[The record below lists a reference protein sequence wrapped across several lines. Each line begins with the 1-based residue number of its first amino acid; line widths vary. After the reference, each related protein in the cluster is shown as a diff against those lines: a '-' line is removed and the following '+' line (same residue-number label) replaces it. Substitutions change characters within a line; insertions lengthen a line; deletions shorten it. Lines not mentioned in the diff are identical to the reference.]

1 MATSLNF
8 CVTSQDGATWGAG
21 RCANNGTMLSP
32 NRLSPFRFSLLLLL
46 FLAPLMGWAQNRAE
60 ALLQFEGVQARYQA
74 SYAPGAVARGAKEL
88 LDPDDQAIADKA
100 LKALDTA
107 ATRAFNTAASVS
119 AIQQEVASAG
129 NGGAALS
136 PQVQAAVARFV
147 KLRTDYT
154 AMSEASRAE
163 FFNRERAKPA
173 DPARTEL
180 LERMAVADV
189 REIDFSS
196 QLLMSAVVKQL
207 ARGNGGQLSSLPDRT
222 LDMALDTLWS
232 RGVTSTRPRN
242 LMLVAREFEKQIT
255 QALLAALP
263 DADVAALL
271 AWRND
276 PQAAAEREALV
287 GTYRAEVKGSGGV
300 ALRTLVRAWPRS

>member
-1 MATSLNF
+1 
-8 CVTSQDGATWGAG
+8 
-21 RCANNGTMLSP
+21 MLSP
-32 NRLSPFRFSLLLLL
+32 NRLLAFRFSLLLLL
-46 FLAPLMGWAQNRAE
+46 LPAPLLGWAQSRAE
-60 ALLQFEGVQARYQA
+60 ALLQFEGVQQRYQA
-74 SYAPGAVARGAKEL
+74 SYGPGAVSRGAREL

-107 ATRAFNTAASVS
+107 AARAFNTKASVA

-129 NGGAALS
+129 NGGAAPS
-136 PQVQAAVARFV
+136 PQLLAAVARFA
-147 KLRTDYT
+147 KLRTDY
-154 AMSEASRAE
+154 AALSEAGKAE
-163 FFNRERAKPA
+163 FFNRERAKPV
-173 DPARTEL
+173 DPARAEL

-207 ARGNGGQLSSLPDRT
+207 ARGNGGQFSSLPDRT

-242 LMLVAREFEKQIT
+242 LLLVAREFERQVT
-255 QALLAALP
+255 QAQLAALP

-300 ALRTLVRAWPRS
+300 ALRTLIRAWPRS

>member
-1 MATSLNF
+1 
-8 CVTSQDGATWGAG
+8 
-21 RCANNGTMLSP
+21 MLSP
-32 NRLSPFRFSLLLLL
+32 KRLLFFRFSLLLLL
-46 FLAPLMGWAQNRAE
+46 LPTPLIGWAQSRAE
-60 ALLQFEGVQARYQA
+60 ALLQFEGVQQRYQA
-74 SYAPGAVARGAKEL
+74 SYGPGAVSRGAREL

-107 ATRAFNTAASVS
+107 AARAFNTNASVA

-129 NGGAALS
+129 NGGAAPG
-136 PQVQAAVARFV
+136 PQLLAAVAHFV
-147 KLRTDYT
+147 KLRTDYA
-154 AMSEASRAE
+154 AMSDAGKAE
-163 FFNRERAKPA
+163 FFNRERAKPV
-173 DPARTEL
+173 DPARAEL
-180 LERMAVADV
+180 LDRMAVADV

-207 ARGNGGQLSSLPDRT
+207 ARGNGGQFSSLPDRT

-242 LMLVAREFEKQIT
+242 LMLVAREFERQVT
-255 QALLAALP
+255 QAQLAALP

-300 ALRTLVRAWPRS
+300 ALRTLIRAWPRS

>member
-1 MATSLNF
+1 
-8 CVTSQDGATWGAG
+8 
-21 RCANNGTMLSP
+21 MLSP
-32 NRLSPFRFSLLLLL
+32 KRLLFFRFSLLLLL
-46 FLAPLMGWAQNRAE
+46 LPTPLMGWAQSRAE
-60 ALLQFEGVQARYQA
+60 ALLQFEGVQQRYQA
-74 SYAPGAVARGAKEL
+74 SYGPGAVSRGAREL

-107 ATRAFNTAASVS
+107 AARAFNTNASVA

-129 NGGAALS
+129 NGGAAPG
-136 PQVQAAVARFV
+136 PQLLAAVAHFV
-147 KLRTDYT
+147 KLRTDYA
-154 AMSEASRAE
+154 AMSDAGKAE
-163 FFNRERAKPA
+163 FFNRERAKPV
-173 DPARTEL
+173 DPARAEL

-207 ARGNGGQLSSLPDRT
+207 ARGNGGQFSSLPDRT

-242 LMLVAREFEKQIT
+242 LMLEAREFERQVT
-255 QALLAALP
+255 QAQLAALP

-300 ALRTLVRAWPRS
+300 ALRTLIRAWPRS

>member
-1 MATSLNF
+1 
-8 CVTSQDGATWGAG
+8 
-21 RCANNGTMLSP
+21 MLSP
-32 NRLSPFRFSLLLLL
+32 NRLFLFRFSLLLLL
-46 FLAPLMGWAQNRAE
+46 LPTPLMGWAQSRAE
-60 ALLQFEGVQARYQA
+60 ALLQFEGVQQRYQA
-74 SYAPGAVARGAKEL
+74 SYGPGAVSRGAREL

-107 ATRAFNTAASVS
+107 ATRAFDTKASVS

-129 NGGAALS
+129 NGGAAPN
-136 PQVQAAVARFV
+136 PQLLAAVSRFV
-147 KLRTDYT
+147 KLRTDYA
-154 AMSEASRAE
+154 AMSDAGKAE
-163 FFNRERAKPA
+163 FFNRERAKPV
-173 DPARTEL
+173 DPARAEL
-180 LERMAVADV
+180 LERMAVAEV

-207 ARGNGGQLSSLPDRT
+207 ARGNGGQFSSLPDRT

-242 LMLVAREFEKQIT
+242 LMLVAREFERQVT

-263 DADVAALL
+263 DNDVAALL

-300 ALRTLVRAWPRS
+300 ALRTLIRAWPRS

>member
-1 MATSLNF
+1 
-8 CVTSQDGATWGAG
+8 
-21 RCANNGTMLSP
+21 MLP
-32 NRLSPFRFSLLLLL
+32 T
-46 FLAPLMGWAQNRAE
+46 PLMGWAQSRAE
-60 ALLQFEGVQARYQA
+60 ALLQFEGVQQRYQA
-74 SYAPGAVARGAKEL
+74 SYGPGAVSRGAREL

-107 ATRAFNTAASVS
+107 ATRAFDTKASVS

-129 NGGAALS
+129 NGGAAPN
-136 PQVQAAVARFV
+136 PQLLAAVSRFV
-147 KLRTDYT
+147 KLRTDYA
-154 AMSEASRAE
+154 AMSDAGKAE

-173 DPARTEL
+173 DPARAEL
-180 LERMAVADV
+180 LERMAVAEV

-207 ARGNGGQLSSLPDRT
+207 ARGNGGQFSSLPDRT

-242 LMLVAREFEKQIT
+242 LMLVAREFERQVM

-263 DADVAALL
+263 DTDVATLL

-300 ALRTLVRAWPRS
+300 ALRTLIRAWPRS

>member
-1 MATSLNF
+1 
-8 CVTSQDGATWGAG
+8 
-21 RCANNGTMLSP
+21 MLSL
-32 NRLSPFRFSLLLLL
+32 NRLSSPRFLLLLPL
-46 FLAPLMGWAQNRAE
+46 LLAPLMGWAQNRAE
-60 ALLQFEGVQARYQA
+60 ALLQFEGVQARYAA
-74 SYAPGAVARGAKEL
+74 SYAPGAVARGAREL

-100 LKALDTA
+100 LKALNTA
-107 ATRAFNTAASVS
+107 AGRAFNTKASVA

-129 NGGAALS
+129 NGGAAPS
-136 PQVQAAVARFV
+136 PELLAAVARLV
-147 KLRTDYT
+147 KLRTDYA
-154 AMSEASRAE
+154 AMSEAGRAE
-163 FFNRERAKPA
+163 FFTRERARPA
-173 DPARTEL
+173 DPVRTEL
-180 LERMAVADV
+180 LERMAVGDV

-207 ARGNGGQLSSLPDRT
+207 ARGNGGQLSSLPDST

-242 LMLVAREFEKQIT
+242 LMIVAREFEKQIT

-263 DADVAALL
+263 DADVALLL
-271 AWRND
+271 AWRNE

-300 ALRTLVRAWPRS
+300 ALRTLIRAWPRS

>member
-1 MATSLNF
+1 
-8 CVTSQDGATWGAG
+8 
-21 RCANNGTMLSP
+21 MLSP
-32 NRLSPFRFSLLLLL
+32 KRLLFFRFSLLLLL
-46 FLAPLMGWAQNRAE
+46 LPAPLVGWAQSRAE
-60 ALLQFEGVQARYQA
+60 ALLQFEGVQQRYQA
-74 SYAPGAVARGAKEL
+74 SYGPGAVSRGAREL

-107 ATRAFNTAASVS
+107 AARAFNTNASVA

-129 NGGAALS
+129 NGGAAPG
-136 PQVQAAVARFV
+136 PQLLAAVAHFV
-147 KLRTDYT
+147 KLRTDYA
-154 AMSEASRAE
+154 AMSDAGKAE
-163 FFNRERAKPA
+163 FFNRERAKPV
-173 DPARTEL
+173 DPARAEL

-207 ARGNGGQLSSLPDRT
+207 ARGNGGQFSSLPDRT

-242 LMLVAREFEKQIT
+242 LMLVAREFERQVT
-255 QALLAALP
+255 QAQLAALP

-300 ALRTLVRAWPRS
+300 ALRTLIRAWPRS

>member
-1 MATSLNF
+1 MPS
-8 CVTSQDGATWGAG
+8 S
-21 RCANNGTMLSP
+21 
-32 NRLSPFRFSLLLLL
+32 NRLSPTRFFLLLALL
-46 FLAPLMGWAQNRAE
+46 LAPLMGWAQSRAE

-74 SYAPGAVARGAKEL
+74 SYAPGAVARGAREL
-88 LDPDDQAIADKA
+88 LEPDDQAIADKA
-100 LKALDTA
+100 LKALDA
-107 ATRAFNTAASVS
+107 AASRAFSAKASVA

-129 NGGAALS
+129 NGGAAPS
-136 PQVQAAVARFV
+136 PQVLAAVARFA
-147 KLRTDYT
+147 KLRADYA
-154 AMSEASRAE
+154 AMSEAGKAE
-163 FFNRERAKPA
+163 FFSRERAKPA

-180 LERMAVADV
+180 LERMAVGDV

-207 ARGNGGQLSSLPDRT
+207 ARGNGGQLSALPDST

-242 LMLVAREFEKQIT
+242 LMIVAREFEKQVT
-255 QALLAALP
+255 QALLAASP
-263 DADVAALL
+263 DEDVAALL
-271 AWRND
+271 AWRNE

-300 ALRTLVRAWPRS
+300 ALRTLIRGWPRS

>member
-1 MATSLNF
+1 
-8 CVTSQDGATWGAG
+8 
-21 RCANNGTMLSP
+21 MLSP
-32 NRLSPFRFSLLLLL
+32 KRLLFFRFSLLLLL
-46 FLAPLMGWAQNRAE
+46 LPTPLMGWAQSRAE
-60 ALLQFEGVQARYQA
+60 ALLQFEGVQQRYQA
-74 SYAPGAVARGAKEL
+74 SYGPGAVSRGAREL

-107 ATRAFNTAASVS
+107 AARAFNTNASVA

-129 NGGAALS
+129 NGGTAPG
-136 PQVQAAVARFV
+136 PQLLEAVAHFV
-147 KLRTDYT
+147 KLRTDYA
-154 AMSEASRAE
+154 AMSDAGKAE
-163 FFNRERAKPA
+163 FFNRERAKPV
-173 DPARTEL
+173 DPARAEL

-207 ARGNGGQLSSLPDRT
+207 ARGNGGQFSSLPDRT

-242 LMLVAREFEKQIT
+242 LMLVAREFERQVT
-255 QALLAALP
+255 QAQLAALP

-300 ALRTLVRAWPRS
+300 ALRTLIRAWPRS

>member
-1 MATSLNF
+1 
-8 CVTSQDGATWGAG
+8 
-21 RCANNGTMLSP
+21 MLSP
-32 NRLSPFRFSLLLLL
+32 NRLFLFRFSLLLLL
-46 FLAPLMGWAQNRAE
+46 LPTPLMGWAQSRAE
-60 ALLQFEGVQARYQA
+60 ALLQFEGVQQRYQA
-74 SYAPGAVARGAKEL
+74 SYGPGAVSRGAREL

-107 ATRAFNTAASVS
+107 ATRAFDTKASVS

-129 NGGAALS
+129 NGGAAPN
-136 PQVQAAVARFV
+136 PQLLAAVSRFV
-147 KLRTDYT
+147 KLRTDYA
-154 AMSEASRAE
+154 AMSDAGKAE
-163 FFNRERAKPA
+163 FFNRERAKPV
-173 DPARTEL
+173 DPARAEL
-180 LERMAVADV
+180 LERMAVAEV

-207 ARGNGGQLSSLPDRT
+207 ARGNGGQFSSLPDST

-242 LMLVAREFEKQIT
+242 LMLVAREFERQVT

-263 DADVAALL
+263 DTDVAALL

-300 ALRTLVRAWPRS
+300 ALRTLIRAWPRS

>member
-1 MATSLNF
+1 MLAPNRFLPSRFFLLPRLLPRPLLWTVALALLL
-8 CVTSQDGATWGAG
+8 VPLAG
-21 RCANNGTMLSP
+21 R
-32 NRLSPFRFSLLLLL
+32 
-46 FLAPLMGWAQNRAE
+46 AQGRAD
-60 ALLQFEGVQARYQA
+60 ALLQFEGVQARYEA
-74 SYAPGAVARGAKEL
+74 SYAPGAVARGAREL
-88 LDPDDQAIADKA
+88 LDADDQAIAGKA

-107 ATRAFNTAASVS
+107 AARAFNAKASVA
-119 AIQQEVASAG
+119 AIRQEVAAAG
-129 NGGAALS
+129 NGGAAPGPELR
-136 PQVQAAVARFV
+136 AAVARFV
-147 KLRTDYT
+147 KLRTDYV
-154 AMSEASRAE
+154 AMSEAGRAE
-163 FFNRERAKPA
+163 FFNRERARPA

-180 LERMAVADV
+180 LERMSVAEV

-207 ARGNGGQLSSLPDRT
+207 ARGNGGQLSGLPDST
-222 LDMALDTLWS
+222 LEMALDQLWA

-242 LMLVAREFEKQIT
+242 LMIVAREFEKQVT

>member
-1 MATSLNF
+1 
-8 CVTSQDGATWGAG
+8 
-21 RCANNGTMLSP
+21 MLSP
-32 NRLSPFRFSLLLLL
+32 NRLFLFRFSLLLLL
-46 FLAPLMGWAQNRAE
+46 LPTPLMGWAQSRAE
-60 ALLQFEGVQARYQA
+60 ALLQFEGVQQRYQA
-74 SYAPGAVARGAKEL
+74 SYGPGAVSRGAREL

-107 ATRAFNTAASVS
+107 ATRAFDTKASVS

-129 NGGAALS
+129 NGGAAPN
-136 PQVQAAVARFV
+136 PQLLAAVSRFV
-147 KLRTDYT
+147 KLRTDYA
-154 AMSEASRAE
+154 AMSDAGKAE
-163 FFNRERAKPA
+163 FFNRERAKPV
-173 DPARTEL
+173 DPARAEL
-180 LERMAVADV
+180 LERMAVAEV

-207 ARGNGGQLSSLPDRT
+207 ARGNGGQFSSLPDRT

-242 LMLVAREFEKQIT
+242 LMLVAREFERQVT

-263 DADVAALL
+263 DTDVAALL

-300 ALRTLVRAWPRS
+300 ALRTLIRAWPRS

>member
-1 MATSLNF
+1 M
-8 CVTSQDGATWGAG
+8 G
-21 RCANNGTMLSP
+21 ANNGPMLAL
-32 NRLSPFRFSLLLLL
+32 NRLFPSAAARCSLLLLL
-46 FLAPLMGWAQNRAE
+46 PALLLAPVVGWAQNRAE
-60 ALLQFEGVQARYQA
+60 ALLQFEGVQPRYQA

-88 LDPDDQAIADKA
+88 LDPDDAAIADKA

-107 ATRAFNTAASVS
+107 AGRAFNTKASVA

-129 NGGAALS
+129 TGGAPPSAELL
-136 PQVQAAVARFV
+136 AAVARFV
-147 KLRTDYT
+147 KLRTDYA
-154 AMSEASRAE
+154 AMSEAGKAE
-163 FFNRERAKPA
+163 FFNRERARPA
-173 DPARTEL
+173 DPARAEL
-180 LERMAVADV
+180 LERMAVGEV

-207 ARGNGGQLSSLPDRT
+207 ARGNGSQLSGLPDST

-242 LMLVAREFEKQIT
+242 LMIVAREFEKQVT
-255 QALLAALP
+255 QALIAALP

-300 ALRTLVRAWPRS
+300 ALRTLVKGWPRS

>member
-1 MATSLNF
+1 MLSLN
-8 CVTSQDGATWGAG
+8 
-21 RCANNGTMLSP
+21 
-32 NRLSPFRFSLLLLL
+32 RLFLFRFSLLLLL
-46 FLAPLMGWAQNRAE
+46 LPTPLMGWAQSRAE
-60 ALLQFEGVQARYQA
+60 ALLQFEGVQQRYQA
-74 SYAPGAVARGAKEL
+74 SYGPGAVSRGAREL

-107 ATRAFNTAASVS
+107 ATRAFDTKASVS

-129 NGGAALS
+129 NGGAAPN
-136 PQVQAAVARFV
+136 PQLLAAVSRFV
-147 KLRTDYT
+147 KLRTDYA
-154 AMSEASRAE
+154 AMSDAGKAE
-163 FFNRERAKPA
+163 FFNRERAKPV
-173 DPARTEL
+173 DPARAEL
-180 LERMAVADV
+180 LERMAVAEV

-207 ARGNGGQLSSLPDRT
+207 ARGNGGQFSSLPDRT

-242 LMLVAREFEKQIT
+242 LMLVAREFERQVT

-263 DADVAALL
+263 DTDVAALL

-300 ALRTLVRAWPRS
+300 ALRTLIRAWPRS

>member
-1 MATSLNF
+1 
-8 CVTSQDGATWGAG
+8 
-21 RCANNGTMLSP
+21 MLSP
-32 NRLSPFRFSLLLLL
+32 NRLLLFRFSLLLLL
-46 FLAPLMGWAQNRAE
+46 LPAPLMVWAQSRAE
-60 ALLQFEGVQARYQA
+60 ALLQFEGVQQRYQA
-74 SYAPGAVARGAKEL
+74 SYGPGAVSRGAREL

-107 ATRAFNTAASVS
+107 ATRAFDTKASVS

-129 NGGAALS
+129 NGGAAPN
-136 PQVQAAVARFV
+136 PQLLAAVSRFV
-147 KLRTDYT
+147 KLRTDYA
-154 AMSEASRAE
+154 AMSDAGKAE
-163 FFNRERAKPA
+163 FFNRERAKPV
-173 DPARTEL
+173 DPARAEL
-180 LERMAVADV
+180 LERMAVAEV

-207 ARGNGGQLSSLPDRT
+207 ARGNGGQFSSLPDRT

-242 LMLVAREFEKQIT
+242 LMLVAREFERQVT
-255 QALLAALP
+255 QAQLAALP

-287 GTYRAEVKGSGGV
+287 GTYRAEVKASGAV
-300 ALRTLVRAWPRS
+300 AIRTLVRGWPRS

>member
-1 MATSLNF
+1 
-8 CVTSQDGATWGAG
+8 
-21 RCANNGTMLSP
+21 MLSP
-32 NRLSPFRFSLLLLL
+32 KRLLFFRFSLLLLL
-46 FLAPLMGWAQNRAE
+46 LPAPLMGWAQSRAE
-60 ALLQFEGVQARYQA
+60 ALLQFEGVQQRYQA
-74 SYAPGAVARGAKEL
+74 SYGPGAVSRGAREL

-107 ATRAFNTAASVS
+107 AARAFNTNASVA

-129 NGGAALS
+129 NGGAAPG
-136 PQVQAAVARFV
+136 PQLLAAVAHFV
-147 KLRTDYT
+147 KLRTDYA
-154 AMSEASRAE
+154 AMSDAGKAE
-163 FFNRERAKPA
+163 FFNRERAKPV
-173 DPARTEL
+173 DPARAEL

-196 QLLMSAVVKQL
+196 QLLMSAVVKQM
-207 ARGNGGQLSSLPDRT
+207 ARGNGGQFSSLPDRT

-242 LMLVAREFEKQIT
+242 LMLVAREFERPVT
-255 QALLAALP
+255 QAQLAALP

-300 ALRTLVRAWPRS
+300 ALRTLIRAWPRS

>member
-1 MATSLNF
+1 M
-8 CVTSQDGATWGAG
+8 G
-21 RCANNGTMLSP
+21 ANNGPMLAL
-32 NRLSPFRFSLLLLL
+32 NRLFPSAAARCSLLLLL
-46 FLAPLMGWAQNRAE
+46 PALLLAPVVGWAQNRAE
-60 ALLQFEGVQARYQA
+60 ALLQFEGVQPRYQA

-88 LDPDDQAIADKA
+88 LDPDDAAIADKA

-107 ATRAFNTAASVS
+107 AGRAFNTKASVA

-129 NGGAALS
+129 TGGAPPS
-136 PQVQAAVARFV
+136 PELLAAVARFV
-147 KLRTDYT
+147 KLRTDYA
-154 AMSEASRAE
+154 AMSEAGKAE
-163 FFNRERAKPA
+163 FFNRERARPA

-180 LERMAVADV
+180 LERMAVGEV

-207 ARGNGGQLSSLPDRT
+207 ARGNGSQLSGLPDST

-242 LMLVAREFEKQIT
+242 LMIVAREFEKQVT
-255 QALLAALP
+255 QALIAALP

-276 PQAAAEREALV
+276 PRAAAEREALV

-300 ALRTLVRAWPRS
+300 ALRTLVKGWPRS

>member
-1 MATSLNF
+1 MLSLN
-8 CVTSQDGATWGAG
+8 
-21 RCANNGTMLSP
+21 
-32 NRLSPFRFSLLLLL
+32 RLFLFRFSLLLLL
-46 FLAPLMGWAQNRAE
+46 LPTPLMGWAQSRAE
-60 ALLQFEGVQARYQA
+60 ALLQFEGVQQRYQA
-74 SYAPGAVARGAKEL
+74 SYGPGAVSRGAREL

-107 ATRAFNTAASVS
+107 ATRAFDTKASVS

-129 NGGAALS
+129 NGGAAPN
-136 PQVQAAVARFV
+136 PQLLAAVSRFV
-147 KLRTDYT
+147 KLRTDYA
-154 AMSEASRAE
+154 AMSDAGKAE
-163 FFNRERAKPA
+163 FFNRERAKPV
-173 DPARTEL
+173 DPARAEL
-180 LERMAVADV
+180 LERMAVAEV

-207 ARGNGGQLSSLPDRT
+207 ARGNGGQFSSLPDRT

-242 LMLVAREFEKQIT
+242 LMLVAREFERQVT

-263 DADVAALL
+263 DNDVAALL

-300 ALRTLVRAWPRS
+300 ALRTLIRAWPRS

>member
-1 MATSLNF
+1 M
-8 CVTSQDGATWGAG
+8 
-21 RCANNGTMLSP
+21 
-32 NRLSPFRFSLLLLL
+32 LLLLP
-46 FLAPLMGWAQNRAE
+46 APLMVWAQSRAE
-60 ALLQFEGVQARYQA
+60 ALLQFEGVQQRYQA
-74 SYAPGAVARGAKEL
+74 SYGPGAVSRGAREL

-107 ATRAFNTAASVS
+107 AARAFNTNASVA

-129 NGGAALS
+129 NGGAAPS
-136 PQVQAAVARFV
+136 PQLLAAVARFA
-147 KLRTDYT
+147 KLRTDYA
-154 AMSEASRAE
+154 AMSDAGKAE
-163 FFNRERAKPA
+163 FFNRERAKPV
-173 DPARTEL
+173 DPARAEL

-207 ARGNGGQLSSLPDRT
+207 ARGNGGQFSSLPDRT

-242 LMLVAREFEKQIT
+242 LMLVAREFERQVT
-255 QALLAALP
+255 QAQLAALP
-263 DADVAALL
+263 DADVAVLL

-300 ALRTLVRAWPRS
+300 ALRTLIRAWPRS